1 VSHYISPNLRV
12 ECRWRC
18 GTSEPTTAR
27 TINRLTALQVERCRH
42 GKLHDGGGLYFLGD
56 QRAWAFRYGA
66 QGRNWHGLGPLHT
79 VGLAEA
85 REKARQC
92 RTLLLDGASPL
103 AVNRER
109 LAAAKL
115 AAQAL
120 TFTQCAKAY
129 HEAHRSSW
137 RNQKHASDWLRSLQT
152 HAFPVLGALP
162 ITAIDTALLLKVLEP
177 IWTTRTVTAR
187 RVRQRI
193 EVVLDWAKAR
203 ELREGENPAR
213 LRGHL
218 GHLLPQRKRIDRKH
232 HAALPYADLPGF
244 MAALRKRDD
253 IIARC
258 LEFTIL
264 TAVRVSGSLG
274 ARWGEIDLRAK
285 LWTIPRTRMKL
296 GREHRVPL
304 SAAAIEILRRLPAGR
319 PGDLV
324 FPGRQRGSISAT
336 SLWNL
341 ARELA
346 GTGVTTHGFRS
357 SFRDWAAE
365 QTDFPDI
372 IAEQALA
379 HTIGDETAR
388 TYRRTDLLVKRAALM
403 EAWGR
408 FCKAAPVKR
417 EPGKVAAVGARR
429 HG

>member
-1 VSHYISPNLRV
+1 M
-12 ECRWRC
+12 
-18 GTSEPTTAR
+18 AR
-27 TINRLTALQVERCRH
+27 TINRLTALQVERCRR

-66 QGRNWHGLGPLHT
+66 QGHNWHGLGPLHT

-115 AAQAL
+115 AAQAP
-120 TFTQCAKAY
+120 TFSECAETY
-129 HEAHRSSW
+129 CEAHRPSW
-137 RNQKHASDWLRSLQT
+137 RSSKHAGDWLRSLQA
-152 HAFPVLGALP
+152 HAFPTIGALP

-193 EVVLDWAKAR
+193 EAVLDWSKAR
-203 ELREGENPAR
+203 GLREGENPAR

-218 GHLLPQRKRIDRKH
+218 GHLLPQRKRTDRRH
-232 HAALPYADLPGF
+232 HAALPYADVPGF

-253 IIARC
+253 VVARC
-258 LEFTIL
+258 LEFTVL
-264 TAVRVSGSLG
+264 TAARVSGPLG
-274 ARWGEIDLRAK
+274 ARWSEIDLRAK
-285 LWTIPRTRMKL
+285 LWAVPRTRMKL

-304 SAAAIEILRRLPAGR
+304 SAAAIEVLRRLPAGR
-319 PGDLV
+319 PSDLV
-324 FPGRQRGSISAT
+324 FPSRRRGRPIGVT
-336 SLWNL
+336 SLWKL
-341 ARELA
+341 ALEIA
-346 GTGVTTHGFRS
+346 GTSITVHGFRS

-365 QTDFPDI
+365 QTDVPDI
-372 IAEQALA
+372 VAQQALA

-388 TYRRTDLLVKRAALM
+388 AYRRTDLLAKRAVLM
-403 EAWGR
+403 EVWGR
-408 FCKAAPVKR
+408 FCRAAPVKR
-417 EPGKVAAVGARR
+417 ESSSRVVAIGAHRR
-429 HG
+429 G

>member
-1 VSHYISPNLRV
+1 MM
-12 ECRWRC
+12 
-18 GTSEPTTAR
+18 AR
-27 TINRLTALQVERCRH
+27 TINRLTALRVERCRR
-42 GKLHDGGGLYFLGD
+42 GKLHDGGGLYFLGE

-115 AAQAL
+115 AAQAP
-120 TFTQCAKAY
+120 TFSECAEAY
-129 HEAHRSSW
+129 CEAHRPSW
-137 RNQKHASDWLRSLQT
+137 RSSKHAGDWLRSLQA
-152 HAFPVLGALP
+152 HAFPTIGALP

-177 IWTTRTVTAR
+177 IWKTRTVTAR

-203 ELREGENPAR
+203 GLREGENPAR

-218 GHLLPQRKRIDRKH
+218 GHLLPQRKRTDHKH
-232 HAALPYADLPGF
+232 YAALPYADVPSF

-253 IIARC
+253 VVARC
-258 LEFTIL
+258 LELTIL
-264 TAVRVSGSLG
+264 TAARVSGPLG
-274 ARWGEIDLRAK
+274 ARWSEIDLRAK

-304 SAAAIEILRRLPAGR
+304 SAAAIEILRCLPAGR
-319 PGDLV
+319 PVDLV
-324 FPGRQRGSISAT
+324 FPSRRRGRPIGVT
-336 SLWNL
+336 SLWKL
-341 ARELA
+341 AREIA
-346 GTGVTTHGFRS
+346 AADITVHGFRS

-365 QTDFPDI
+365 QTNFPDI
-372 IAEQALA
+372 VAEQALA
-379 HTIGDETAR
+379 HLIGDETAR
-388 TYRRTDLLVKRAALM
+388 AYRRTDLLAKRAALM

-408 FCKAAPVKR
+408 HCRTPPVKR
-417 EPGKVAAVGARR
+417 ESGKVVVIGARR